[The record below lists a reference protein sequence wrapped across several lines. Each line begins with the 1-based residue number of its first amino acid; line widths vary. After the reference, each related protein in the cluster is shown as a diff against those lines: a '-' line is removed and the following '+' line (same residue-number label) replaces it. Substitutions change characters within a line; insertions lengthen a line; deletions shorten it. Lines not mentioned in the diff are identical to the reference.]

1 VKKEVQVLKT
11 ERDIVLVEMIVIVK
25 EKEEIIHQ
33 TDVEGHQ
40 SREDTHL
47 HRIEEEDIHL
57 HLTERKDILL
67 HLTERR
73 DFLLH
78 LHQSEKIL
86 QSQILNKKFEIFSK
100 FNPSN
105 HNLISISIFLLDGT
119 ETNRKRVE
127 RIDERLSTKL

>member
-11 ERDIVLVEMIVIVK
+11 ERDTVLVEMIVIVK

-33 TDVEGHQ
+33 IDVEGHQ

-57 HLTERKDILL
+57 HLTERRDIHL
-67 HLTERR
+67 HLIERR

-78 LHQSEKIL
+78 LHQSEKNL
-86 QSQILNKKFEIFSK
+86 QSQILNKKFEIFR
-100 FNPSN
+100 
-105 HNLISISIFLLDGT
+105 NLIRPII
-119 ETNRKRVE
+119 
-127 RIDERLSTKL
+127 I